1 MQNIPLITSDELLK
15 LPADQMRL
23 QIYVNKYKEI
33 LNDIK
38 EPCYTPDMFEYWWVK
53 TAISE
58 DEKAAVM
65 AELKRVKLLLER
77 KASEIVTWDKMQ
89 ELAAN
94 VLNKNVF
101 SSAIEA
107 IKKDESIFEEK
118 NHSKK
123 MSAVLT
129 FENQRT
135 SLGVKNLLVRIN
147 MSFEG
152 EYGGERSLLP
162 EIAYIRAFDGWPAE
176 ITEEVES
183 AKDKTTPLKAG
194 E

>member
-1 MQNIPLITSDELLK
+1 MQKIPLITADELLK

-23 QIYVNKYKEI
+23 QIYVNKYREI

-58 DEKAAVM
+58 EEKAAVM
-65 AELKRVKLLLER
+65 AELKKVKLLTER

-101 SSAIEA
+101 SAAIET

-118 NHSKK
+118 NHGKE

-135 SLGVKNLLVRIN
+135 SLGIKNLLVRIN
-147 MSFEG
+147 MHFDG